1 MGETRHLYINKDI
14 ISSMQELDKITPEGI
29 TFSGMI
35 GETVKYY
42 LSKNVNS
49 LPQFEA
55 GSYVWKEYLKKL
67 EDEDFKNAKDIYI
80 ALGKIFEREIIQRNG
95 R

>member
-1 MGETRHLYINKDI
+1 MGETKHLYINK
-14 ISSMQELDKITPEGI
+14 ELVNSIRKLGEITPEGI

-42 LSKNVNS
+42 LTKNNNA

-67 EDEDFKNAKDIYI
+67 EIDDFENTKGIYI
-80 ALGKIFEREIIQRNG
+80 ALGKIFEREMIQRDA